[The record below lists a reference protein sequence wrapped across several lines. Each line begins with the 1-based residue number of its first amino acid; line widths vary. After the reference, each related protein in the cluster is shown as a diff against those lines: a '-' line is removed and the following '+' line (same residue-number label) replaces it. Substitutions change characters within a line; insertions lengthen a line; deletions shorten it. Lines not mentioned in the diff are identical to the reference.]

1 MRYKLIDKAN
11 EEAVKRITGYDFN
24 FFDNTSKTH
33 GGDFYPVEKGTECY
47 KKIVDANLLDLWF
60 EEVPFKVGDYVVLTS
75 NINDQLTYY
84 SNDADVP
91 VGETLKV
98 SRIERSEKEFKYW
111 VEVEGAYLGISKN
124 QFRRAT
130 EKEIHDYKSGKNLP
144 TIGGYRPKNNYQ
156 DISYGC
162 VEVDK
167 ESLRQVLSAVQIVSI
182 DVYADGD
189 IITISEHDLKQIKDF
204 LDRGE

>member
-24 FFDNTSKTH
+24 FFDNTSKTRD
-33 GGDFYPVEKGTECY
+33 GDFYPVEKGTECY
-47 KKIVDANLLDLWF
+47 KKIVDVNLLDLWF
-60 EEVPFKVGDYVVLTS
+60 EEVPFKAGDYVVLTS

-84 SNDADVP
+84 SNDASVP

-111 VEVEGAYLGISKN
+111 VEVEGTYLGISKN

-130 EKEIHDYKSGKNLP
+130 EKEIHDYKSGRNLP

-167 ESLRQVLSAVQIVSI
+167 ESLRQVLSAAQIVSM